1 MNFALFSSY
10 NDCYERIECDFSAL
24 TQMSAGPVILT
35 LLLSDVRWASLL
47 PPPSQSVFTNNILT
61 TTAAPLIT
69 SLDDQSWWKAQ
80 KMEKVLFLPFACSPV
95 YLMQDL
101 KPVKIF
107 WKSLSVGKSFFF
119 MTILGKI
126 YLSFTMNKWLLI
138 LLTYFQN
145 NFRGVHVW

>member
-1 MNFALFSSY
+1 MTMLGVIRCGDPRNTKIEHLSENDLSVVTPRIILWDYIQTFKIETYETFYLQIQDRNLNFALFSSY

-69 SLDDQSWWKAQ
+69 SLDDQS
-80 KMEKVLFLPFACSPV
+80 
-95 YLMQDL
+95 
-101 KPVKIF
+101 
-107 WKSLSVGKSFFF
+107 
-119 MTILGKI
+119 
-126 YLSFTMNKWLLI
+126 
-138 LLTYFQN
+138 
-145 NFRGVHVW
+145 